1 VAHGGLGEYRQRARP
16 IETVFTPAH
25 HMVRETSVKR
35 RNARIGGRQIGQ
47 INWRGSRLSPQR
59 LGLELRLCGN
69 RAYMA
74 RQSALQ
80 ICILSP
86 SLTMPEE
93 LPLPQSQIRS
103 LTKRSVSISRASAAY
118 PRKRAVTACQV
129 CRARRTKCDQKKPS
143 CSFCAS
149 IGAECNS
156 DPGSLSAFDPA
167 SIAIIERLD
176 GLQRKL
182 DSISHVSLLDSAV
195 HLNQGNDREKYAHR
209 NHRSLGNFLPEN
221 LDAIL
226 KWPVFQHLSL
236 PVVPTPSPCSVASL
250 CSPKEAP
257 CISDELHPEACNRW
271 LDAFFCHDHCKNPV
285 LNEQSTRR
293 LVRKV
298 CLEGVGWNAESCLVL
313 LVCANGAL
321 SCPLSSPS
329 FPTDD
334 ATSSLSNSLF
344 MASLKRLGPT
354 VGSTGVVQA
363 QCLFLAGVF
372 LMSTLRP
379 FDAWRM
385 FLQSLAICQSFTYC
399 NQPDPLGDG
408 GSRSTVEAEE
418 SIYWSSWKSE
428 RELRWELGVPDFHDM
443 GLNTPRTFPSC
454 SESYEGDSLRAW
466 CFYLSEISLWR
477 LETAARNEIR
487 TLVTETQGPVFEAL
501 AQIADEHVQ
510 QVIAWQDSLPPSV
523 SIADHEF
530 PTGDDGDVL
539 RFILR
544 GRTTYFHELISWP
557 FIYAVV
563 NDREEA
569 PRIRQW
575 AAKGFVF
582 HLERLNINRPGFYH
596 RHHGTW
602 LMMRSSARSACI
614 LLVAAQV
621 SSASELLPPNWQE
634 AVEATIL
641 MLQFWCSNGEGLP
654 AFAISIDLL
663 KHLFSN
669 ACDQ

>member
-1 VAHGGLGEYRQRARP
+1 
-16 IETVFTPAH
+16 
-25 HMVRETSVKR
+25 
-35 RNARIGGRQIGQ
+35 
-47 INWRGSRLSPQR
+47 
-59 LGLELRLCGN
+59 
-69 RAYMA
+69 MA

-80 ICILSP
+80 THILCP
-86 SLTMPEE
+86 MLAMQEE
-93 LPLPQSQIRS
+93 PPLPQSQIRS
-103 LTKRSVSISRASAAY
+103 TTKRPGSISRASAAY

-176 GLQRKL
+176 SLQRKL
-182 DSISHVSLLDSAV
+182 DSISHVSLLDGAIAPKY
-195 HLNQGNDREKYAHR
+195 GNDRDNNVHFNNR
-209 NHRSLGNFLPEN
+209 PLGNFLPEN
-221 LDAIL
+221 LEVIL
-226 KWPVFQHLSL
+226 KWPVFQHLAL
-236 PVVPTPSPCSVASL
+236 PAVPTSSK
-250 CSPKEAP
+250 CSPAPLCFSPEAP
-257 CISDELHPEACNRW
+257 SISDELHPEACNRW
-271 LDAFFCHDHCKNPV
+271 LDAFFRHDHCKNPV

-293 LVRKV
+293 LARKV

-321 SCPLSSPS
+321 ACPLSSPS
-329 FPTDD
+329 VPTDNV
-334 ATSSLSNSLF
+334 TSSLSNALF

-354 VGSTGVVQA
+354 MGSNGVVQA
-363 QCLFLAGVF
+363 QCLFLAGVY
-372 LMSTLRP
+372 LMSNLRP

-385 FLQSLAICQSFTYC
+385 FLQSLSICQSFAYC
-399 NQPDPLGDG
+399 SQSDPFGDDRP
-408 GSRSTVEAEE
+408 RSIVEAEE

-428 RELRWELGVPDFHDM
+428 RELRWELGLPDFHDM
-443 GLNTPRTFPSC
+443 GLSTPRTFPSC
-454 SESYEGDSLRAW
+454 SESCGADSLRAW

-487 TLVTETQGPVFEAL
+487 TIVTEMRAPVFEAL
-501 AQIADEHVQ
+501 AQIADEKVQ
-510 QVIAWQDSLPPSV
+510 QVIAWQDSLAPSV
-523 SIADHEF
+523 SIAQHEF
-530 PTGDDGDVL
+530 PTGGDGDIL
-539 RFILR
+539 IFILR

-563 NDREEA
+563 NDGEEA
-569 PRIRQW
+569 PRVREW
-575 AAKGFVF
+575 AAKGFAF

-602 LMMRSSARSACI
+602 LMMRSSARSAFI
-614 LLVAAQV
+614 LLAGAQA
-621 SSASELLPPNWQE
+621 SSTSELLPPNWQE

-641 MLQFWCSNGEGLP
+641 MLQFWCNDGEGLA
-654 AFAISIDLL
+654 AFATTVDLL